1 MIKRLHTHLPKILV
15 LGDQAVV
22 SASAFLTNIIVA
34 RALGITSYGQ
44 FSAIVLVQLFLLS
57 LQQAGSSGIY
67 QVMLARFDAATQQRY
82 TNGLFYLQ
90 VGAYGLLTGIAF
102 LLRFLFPSLAGGYE
116 QVFIAAVCG
125 GILYLLQD
133 FLRKVLLTQRKE
145 ARALGVDIITNLLQ
159 LSLLV
164 YMAWNARLDL
174 LMACWIIC
182 LTFLP
187 SVLAG
192 IIWINPG
199 KFSLENIR
207 FALTQHKKQSGWM
220 LLSALLQW
228 FAGNF
233 FVVAA
238 GWWLGAA
245 ALGALRLSQYIFGLL
260 NVLLQAV
267 ENYALPAAS
276 RIECNGAAL
285 VGFIRRILFKSFL
298 VMLPILAL
306 VAVFA
311 KQLLL
316 ISGGQSYAGYEYVM
330 YGLVANYV
338 IIVSGLPIRIALRV
352 KLLNQ
357 HYFIGYLIA
366 TCFSLLSARWLIGGW
381 GLVGVLAGLF
391 TTQVLVV
398 GYWLIILNRK
408 KVFSWKLFTSY

>member
-1 MIKRLHTHLPKILV
+1 MIKRFHTHLPKILV

-34 RALGITSYGQ
+34 RALGINSYGQ
-44 FSAIVLVQLFLLS
+44 FSAIVLIQLFLMS

-67 QVMLARFDAATQQRY
+67 QVMLARFDAVTQQRY
-82 TNGLFYLQ
+82 TGGLFYLQ
-90 VGAYGLLTGIAF
+90 LAIYTSLSLIVLLLF
-102 LLRFLFPSLAGGYE
+102 WLLPAAVRGYE
-116 QVFIAAVCG
+116 QVFFAALWGTC
-125 GILYLLQD
+125 LYLLQD

-145 ARALGVDIITNLLQ
+145 AKALGVDVITNFLQ
-159 LSLLV
+159 LSVLAYL
-164 YMAWNARLDL
+164 AWNGRLTL
-174 LMACWIIC
+174 TLTCWVIS

-187 SVLAG
+187 SVIAG
-192 IIWINPG
+192 IVWIQPG
-199 KFSLENIR
+199 RLSLSNIR
-207 FALTQHKKQSGWM
+207 FALDLHKKHSGWM

-276 RIECNGAAL
+276 RLCDDRKAFRE
-285 VGFIRRILFKSFL
+285 FIKRVLLKS
-298 VMLPILAL
+298 ILAMAPVLLL
-306 VAVFA
+306 VTVFA

-316 ISGGQSYAGYEYVM
+316 LSGGPSYAGYVYVM

-366 TCFSLLSARWLIGGW
+366 TGFSLLTARWLIGTW
-381 GLVGVLAGLF
+381 ALTGVLTGLF
-391 TTQVLVV
+391 VTQLLVV
-398 GYWLIILNRK
+398 CYWLIILNRK
-408 KVFSWKLFTSY
+408 KVITWKLFTSY

>member
-34 RALGITSYGQ
+34 RALGISNYGQ
-44 FSAIVLVQLFLLS
+44 FSAIVLIQLFLMS

-82 TNGLFYLQ
+82 TGGLFYLQ
-90 VGAYGLLTGIAF
+90 LTIYLSLSLIGLL
-102 LLRFLFPSLAGGYE
+102 LFWLMPAVVRGYE
-116 QVFIAAVCG
+116 QVFFAAVCG
-125 GILYLLQD
+125 TGLYLLQD

-145 ARALGVDIITNLLQ
+145 AKALGVDIITNFFQLL
-159 LSLLV
+159 LLA
-164 YMAWNARLDL
+164 YLAWNGRLTL
-174 LMACWIIC
+174 ILTCWVIS

-187 SVLAG
+187 SVITG
-192 IIWINPG
+192 IVWIRPG
-199 KFSLENIR
+199 RWSSGNIR
-207 FALTQHKKQSGWM
+207 FALDLHKKQSGWM

-245 ALGALRLSQYIFGLL
+245 ALGALRLAQYIFGLL

-276 RIECNGAAL
+276 RLCDDAKAFR
-285 VGFIRRILFKSFL
+285 GFIRNVLLKSFL
-298 VMLPILAL
+298 AMAPVLLL
-306 VAVFA
+306 VTIFA

-316 ISGGQSYAGYEYVM
+316 LSGGPSYAGYVYVM

-366 TCFSLLSARWLIGGW
+366 TAFSLLTARWLIGGW
-381 GLVGVLAGLF
+381 ALTGVLTGLF
-391 TTQVLVV
+391 VTQVLVV

-408 KVFSWKLFTSY
+408 KVFTWKLFTSY

>member
-22 SASAFLTNIIVA
+22 SASAFITNIIVA
-34 RALGITSYGQ
+34 RALGISSYGQ
-44 FSAIVLVQLFLLS
+44 FSAIVLIQLFLMS

-82 TNGLFYLQ
+82 TGGLFYLQ
-90 VGAYGLLTGIAF
+90 LVIYAALSLIALLLF
-102 LLRFLFPSLAGGYE
+102 WLLPAAVQGYE
-116 QVFIAAVCG
+116 QVFYAALVG
-125 GILYLLQD
+125 TGLYLLQD
-133 FLRKVLLTQRKE
+133 FLRKVLLTQRRE
-145 ARALGVDIITNLLQ
+145 AKALGVDIITNFLQ
-159 LSLLV
+159 LTFLAFL
-164 YMAWNARLDL
+164 AWNGRLTL
-174 LMACWIIC
+174 TLTCWVIS

-187 SVLAG
+187 SVIAG
-192 IIWINPG
+192 IIWIRPG
-199 KFSLENIR
+199 RWSSGNIR
-207 FALTQHKKQSGWM
+207 FAFGLHKKQSGWM

-276 RIECNGAAL
+276 RLGDDATAFR
-285 VGFIRRILFKSFL
+285 GFIRSILLKSFL
-298 VMLPILAL
+298 AMAPVLLL
-306 VAVFA
+306 VTVFA

-316 ISGGQSYAGYEYVM
+316 LSGGPSYTGYVYVM

-338 IIVSGLPIRIALRV
+338 IIVGGLPIRIALRV

-366 TCFSLLSARWLIGGW
+366 TAFSLLTARWLIGNW
-381 GLVGVLAGLF
+381 ALNGVLTGLF
-391 TTQVLVV
+391 VTQVLVV
-398 GYWLIILNRK
+398 SYWMIILNRK
-408 KVFSWKLFTSY
+408 KVFTWKLFTSY